1 MDNCCK
7 PGIDIHP
14 TLGIVFEGF
23 PLKLQR
29 SWGWRSNTTSISFQK
44 ISHWMLGCLLK
55 HFNNVICLMFKYRSR
70 TIDIHILYLN
80 GFKDWYGWTITCVIA
95 WAKVARMMKHLL
107 WLWNMAKW
115 SRKWKNRESAIHI
128 LFLPETGLPNDWH
141 YQRQKEIAKIVSPK
155 LWLLNALS
163 PLRETRDPFSPP
175 WRDLYVSSRTFR
187 SPRHGGFAWC
197 EGTGTNPWGT
207 HSLLG
212 QKTVEKQAFTWR
224 IIPVSKQLATMVSK
238 SPNWG
243 CSPSKWPFHSLKLGA
258 IDNLL
263 NGMILQV

>member
-7 PGIDIHP
+7 PGLDIHP
-14 TLGIVFEGF
+14 ALGIVFEGF

-55 HFNNVICLMFKYRSR
+55 HFYNVICLTFKHRSR

-80 GFKDWYGWTITCVIA
+80 GFKDRYGWTITCVIA
-95 WAKVARMMKHLL
+95 WAKVARTMKHLL

-128 LFLPETGLPNDWH
+128 LFLPKTGLPNDWH
-141 YQRQKEIAKIVSPK
+141 YQRQKEIAKMVSPK

-163 PLRETRDPFSPP
+163 LFHHRGTCMFPP
-175 WRDLYVSSRTFR
+175 GRFDRRVTVGLPDVKGRAQILEVHIRF
-187 SPRHGGFAWC
+187 
-197 EGTGTNPWGT
+197 
-207 HSLLG
+207 LG
-212 QKTVEKQAFTWR
+212 QKPLKNKPLLGGSSQL
-224 IIPVSKQLATMVSK
+224 VSS
-238 SPNWG
+238 
-243 CSPSKWPFHSLKLGA
+243 
-258 IDNLL
+258 
-263 NGMILQV
+263 